1 MIRID
6 LMRSGNVVVS
16 VVVVVFVVVDSAILL
31 LLLLFN
37 WNGIVVV
44 VVVAVESTKITSVS
58 ESMNPSLSIFVVALC
73 SSNQVRS

>member
-6 LMRSGNVVVS
+6 LMRSGNVVVL
-16 VVVVVFVVVDSAILL
+16 VVVVFVVVDSAIL